1 MANQSNNPKKQ
12 DKEDT
17 KNKKPCDFFIA
28 IYVISIIWVVICVA
42 LFVTLLFLEKQ

>member
-17 KNKKPCDFFIA
+17 KNKKPCDF
-28 IYVISIIWVVICVA
+28 
-42 LFVTLLFLEKQ
+42 LLLYPLYL